1 MSLIS
6 EIITVSLSFEML
18 FGDVISSYAISSVGF
33 LASSRHVNLASF
45 SPPTYCPYMS
55 DL

>member
-1 MSLIS
+1 M
-6 EIITVSLSFEML
+6 LS
-18 FGDVISSYAISSVGF
+18 GDEVSSYAISSVGF
-33 LASSRHVNLASF
+33 PASSRHVNLASF

>member
-1 MSLIS
+1 MSS
-6 EIITVSLSFEML
+6 ITVSLSSEML
-18 FGDVISSYAISSVGF
+18 FGVEVSSYAISSVGF
-33 LASSRHVNLASF
+33 LASSRHVNLASC

>member
-1 MSLIS
+1 
-6 EIITVSLSFEML
+6 ML
-18 FGDVISSYAISSVGF
+18 FDDEVSSYAISSVGF
-33 LASSRHVNLASF
+33 LASSMHVNLASF